1 MIADMTLPKS
11 HEKCWR
17 GMDGEPSGET
27 QKDIITIDGPA
38 GAGKSTVS
46 QMIARQMNYTY
57 LDTGAMYRAVGV
69 QVRKE
74 GIDPKDDLSLTRLC
88 QKIDIYF
95 EGAADQQRVFCQGED
110 VTEIIREPE
119 IGWLAST
126 ISTRRPVR
134 EAMVNLQR
142 KIGAQGRVVAEGR
155 DTGTVVF
162 PRAQHKFFLI
172 ADSRE
177 RARRRF
183 QELIRKGNTQTML
196 EVEKQMRERD
206 EQDSSRELAPL
217 HPAHDAKIIDSTGL
231 SPEQVMEKMIKEIQG
246 VGSPTLS

>member
-1 MIADMTLPKS
+1 MKLKESQEKYAQEMVGKS
-11 HEKCWR
+11 
-17 GMDGEPSGET
+17 SGEI
-27 QKDIITIDGPA
+27 QKEIITIDGPA

-57 LDTGAMYRAVGV
+57 LDTGAMYRAVAV

-74 GIDPKDDLSLTRLC
+74 GIDPKDDLSLAQLC
-88 QKIDIYF
+88 QRIDIYF
-95 EGAADQQRVFCQGED
+95 EGAADQQKVFCQGED
-110 VTEIIREPE
+110 VTAIIREPE

-126 ISTRRPVR
+126 VSTRRPVR

-142 KIGAQGRVVAEGR
+142 KIGAHGRVVAEGR

-172 ADSRE
+172 ADFRE

-183 QELIRKGNTQTML
+183 QELIRKGSPQTIL
-196 EVEKQMRERD
+196 EVEEEMRKRD
-206 EQDSSRELAPL
+206 EQDSSRDLAPL

-231 SPEQVMEKMIKEIQG
+231 SPEQVMEKIIQEIKG
-246 VGSPTLS
+246 GGSPTLS